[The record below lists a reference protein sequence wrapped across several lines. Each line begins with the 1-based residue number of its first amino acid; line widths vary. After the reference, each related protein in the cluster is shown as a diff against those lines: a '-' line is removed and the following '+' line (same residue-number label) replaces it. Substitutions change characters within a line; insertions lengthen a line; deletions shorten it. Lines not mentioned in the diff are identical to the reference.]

1 LRNIII
7 MKTKIVDAVQV
18 KKIIRRMAY
27 QIFERNFDSKE
38 LVFAAISGQGIEVA
52 RQLIEDLAEISKIK
66 LQLIEVQIDKTNP
79 LPSNVVLDP
88 VVKLTGKTIVMVDD
102 VLNTGRTLIYSFSPF
117 LNLQVKSIQVAV
129 LVDRNHPSYPVNA
142 DYKGISLQTT
152 LQEHVS
158 VEIERKKINVYLK

>member
-1 LRNIII
+1 MRNIII

>member
-52 RQLIEDLAEISKIK
+52 RQLIEELAEISKIK

>member
-1 LRNIII
+1 

-52 RQLIEDLAEISKIK
+52 RQLIEELAEISKIK

>member
-1 LRNIII
+1 MRNIII

-27 QIFERNFDSKE
+27 QMFERNFDSKE

-52 RQLIEDLAEISKIK
+52 RQLIEELAEISKIK